1 MKALKENTTETDISC
16 AWTLSKLNRYS
27 ESVEYA
33 DKVIKKIEKDLGI
46 DPKRPISEFKYQ
58 GRDRKIVE

>member
-16 AWTLSKLNRYS
+16 AWTLSKLNRHA

-33 DKVIKKIEKDLGI
+33 DKVVKEIENDLGI
-46 DPKRPISEFKYQ
+46 DPKRPITEFRYQ
-58 GRDRKIVE
+58 GRDPKIVE